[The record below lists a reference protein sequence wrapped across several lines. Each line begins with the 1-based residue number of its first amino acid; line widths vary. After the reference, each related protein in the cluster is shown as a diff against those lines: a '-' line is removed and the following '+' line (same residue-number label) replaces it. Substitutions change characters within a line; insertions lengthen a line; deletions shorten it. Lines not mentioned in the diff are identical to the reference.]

1 MILKRMK
8 MGHIAVSDIESSSV
22 TLKTWRKEPE
32 ENTVIL
38 LSYQVSRRKD

>member
-1 MILKRMK
+1 

-22 TLKTWRKEPE
+22 TPTTRLKEPE

-38 LSYQVSRRKD
+38 NIFT